1 MAFHCGPRP
10 ENILPVFLLNNY
22 PGASAAYSLRKVDS
36 AYAGS
41 AIKVR
46 RSSDNTEQDIGFVNN
61 RLDTG
66 SLTTFVGSGNG
77 FVSVWYDQ
85 SGNGRHVSQS
95 VLTSQ
100 PRIVSASVI
109 ENIGG
114 RPVLNWH
121 TSSVYL
127 NRQNTT
133 YSASAAFFVARAS
146 SSHFSAFAPVF
157 GGANLGAS
165 AGAIRLQLTTTY
177 YAAVSTGVNTGG
189 DLTFS
194 DGQFYIND
202 NIISASFDNN
212 RKYHIGSV
220 MAGSASRVLTA
231 VQIGVENLTTRTWAG
246 QIQEMILYPNDQSAS
261 RVNIQNNINSYYVV
275 YDTTGYRLIDPYIRV
290 PAAYSLRLVSST
302 YYDRFAIRVRRS
314 SDNAE
319 QDIGFVG
326 DDLDTASLLSFA
338 GAGSAFVTTWYDQ
351 SGNQNHAIQTTSANQ
366 PRIVNTGSLDTVNGK
381 PALYFSGTSSTLS
394 ITTNVSYTSNNV
406 VFVAKTDTSPTA
418 YAAVY
423 AGQANSRIIRLELTN
438 AYYRLNGVTSDS
450 NDYYFGA
457 SMFFNGGAASVSNN
471 ALNQHLVFANNGSP
485 STLNTIVGIGSYNNA
500 AFWKGHIQELVVFTQ
515 NVSSSRAIIE
525 SNINSYYLIY

>member
-10 ENILPVFLLNNY
+10 ENILPVFLLNDY

-95 VLTSQ
+95 VLASQ
-100 PRIVSASVI
+100 PRIVSASII

-146 SSHFSAFAPVF
+146 SSMSTYAAVF
-157 GGANLGAS
+157 GGANLGS
-165 AGAIRLQLTTTY
+165 SNGAIRILLTQAY
-177 YAAVSTGVNTGG
+177 YAAISTGVNTGG

-194 DGQFYIND
+194 DGIFYIND

-231 VQIGVENLTTRTWAG
+231 VQIGVENLTSRAWSG

-261 RVNIQNNINSYYVV
+261 RANIQNNINGYYVV
-275 YDTTGYRLIDPYIRV
+275 YNTTGSRLIDPYIRV
-290 PAAYSLRLVSST
+290 PAAYSLRLISST
-302 YYDRFAIRVRRS
+302 YYDSFAVRVRRS

-351 SGNQNHAIQTTSANQ
+351 SGNQNHAIETTAANQ
-366 PRIVNTGSLDTVNGK
+366 PRLVNSGSLDTVNGK
-381 PALYFSGTSSTLS
+381 PAIYFRGTTDKLTRTP
-394 ITTNVSYTSNNV
+394 TTGYTSNNV
-406 VFVAKTDTSPTA
+406 VFVAKTDPSPTS
-418 YAAVY
+418 YACVFN
-423 AGQANSRIIRLELTN
+423 GGGNTRLIRLEQTN
-438 AYYRLNGVTSDS
+438 AYYRLNGVTAGAD
-450 NDYYFGA
+450 DYYFGA
-457 SMFFNGGAASVSNN
+457 SMFFNGGTASVSNN

-485 STLNTIVGIGSYNNA
+485 ATTCPILQIGSYNNA

-515 NVSSSRAIIE
+515 NVSSSRATIE
-525 SNINSYYLIY
+525 SNINSHYLIY